1 MYYGEKLNSITHL
14 VGTVLSLIGFGVLLT
29 ISVQEHNPLLI
40 ISFTVFGLTL
50 ILLYAMSTLYHSFH
64 TPKLKKIFQK
74 FDHISI
80 YLLIAG
86 TYTPYM
92 MVSLAENNGL
102 IMLALVWGLAVIGLL
117 LELFV
122 AKRIEWLQ
130 ILIYLVM
137 GWICTYSYAE
147 LHAAISTGGMIWL
160 TIGGISYTAGVIF
173 YVLDDMRKLLHA
185 HGIWH
190 LFVLFGSI
198 CHFIS
203 IVTYVR

>member
-14 VGTVLSLIGFGVLLT
+14 VGAVLALIGFGVLLT
-29 ISVQEHNPLLI
+29 LSIQEQNPRLI

-50 ILLYAMSTLYHSFH
+50 ILLYSMSTLYHSFH
-64 TPKLKKIFQK
+64 SPKLKKIFQEL
-74 FDHISI
+74 DHVSI

-92 MVSLAENNGL
+92 
-102 IMLALVWGLAVIGLL
+102 LALPKNDGLTMLVSIWVLALIGLL
-117 LELFV
+117 LDLLIK
-122 AKRIEWLQ
+122 KRIKWLQ

-137 GWICTYSYAE
+137 GWVCTLNYSA
-147 LHAAISTGGMIWL
+147 LQAALPNVAIFWLSVGGAAY
-160 TIGGISYTAGVIF
+160 TIGIIF
-173 YVLDDMRKLLHA
+173 YILDKMKKLQHA

-190 LFVLFGSI
+190 LFVLTGSI

-203 IVTYVR
+203 IAGYVR

>member
-14 VGTVLSLIGFGVLLT
+14 VGAVLALIGFGVLLT
-29 ISVQEHNPLLI
+29 LSIQEQNPRLI

-50 ILLYAMSTLYHSFH
+50 ILLYSMSTLYHSFH
-64 TPKLKKIFQK
+64 SPKLKKIFQEL
-74 FDHISI
+74 DHVSI

-92 MVSLAENNGL
+92 
-102 IMLALVWGLAVIGLL
+102 LALPKNDGLTMLVSIWVLALIGLL
-117 LELFV
+117 LDLLIK
-122 AKRIEWLQ
+122 KRIKWLQ

-137 GWICTYSYAE
+137 GWVCTLNYSA
-147 LHAAISTGGMIWL
+147 LQAALPNVAIFWLSVGGAAY
-160 TIGGISYTAGVIF
+160 TIGIIF
-173 YVLDDMRKLLHA
+173 YILDKMKKLQHA

-190 LFVLFGSI
+190 LFVLMGSI

-203 IVTYVR
+203 IAGYVR